1 MLLQAND
8 RLDLGFTPPVAAPLE
23 ARSYVLEVSGTST
36 PGEVLAA
43 RARPSGEGASLP
55 ASIQLGPPVPNP
67 TQEGASLRLGLPEQ
81 TRIRG
86 DVFDLL
92 GRRVA
97 TIASAVYPAG
107 WHTLAWDGCTRAGS
121 RASAGV
127 YLLRITVG
135 ARALD
140 HRLVVMP

>member
-1 MLLQAND
+1 VLLQAHE
-8 RLDLGFTPPVAAPLE
+8 RLDLGFSPPAASPSE

-36 PGEVLAA
+36 SGEVLAA
-43 RARPSGEGASLP
+43 RARPSGEGESLP
-55 ASIQLGPPVPNP
+55 ASIQLGPLVPNP
-67 TQEGASLRLGLPEQ
+67 TQQGASLRLGLPEQ

-86 DVFDLL
+86 DVFDLP

-97 TIASAVYPAG
+97 TIATGVYPAG
-107 WHTLAWDGCTRAGS
+107 WHTLAWDGRNRAGS
-121 RASAGV
+121 RVSAGV

-140 HRLVVMP
+140 RRLVVMP